1 MRRVLSGLTAL
12 SLVVSLAACDPD
24 SDRPESSRTTLHA
37 APEIEIRT
45 PVQYG
50 MPDCENTDG
59 TYYPCVSTDGNAWRV
74 VESNPP
80 YQALNLTQCVHR
92 DGSDSVFPCVWKN
105 QDVYGNW
112 LVWVQGERWGQ

>member
-1 MRRVLSGLTAL
+1 MRRVVGGLAAL
-12 SLVVSLAACDPD
+12 SLAISLAACDPD
-24 SDRPESSRTTLHA
+24 SDRPEVSRTLQA

-50 MPDCENTDG
+50 MPDCANTDG
-59 TYYPCVSTDGNAWRV
+59 TFYPCVSIDGDEWRV

-80 YQALNLTQCVHR
+80 YQALDLTQCAHR
-92 DGSDSVFPCVWKN
+92 DGSDSVLPCVWKN

-112 LVWVQGERWGQ
+112 LVWAQGEQWE